1 MQDTW
6 PHGPCV
12 RRCLQG
18 SKSPDVPTLLG
29 GQSTDEM
36 SQKVLRLCGQHPE
49 GYTGCC
55 GHDSFDLDGDRAHKK
70 NKEKL
75 TRRLEIVG
83 LRYGMRVDLEGK
95 KACQSM
101 SQRDNWGEDSYKSCY
116 VSYLQL

>member
-1 MQDTW
+1 MDGGPTGSMQDTW

-70 NKEKL
+70 KQREAYKEAG
-75 TRRLEIVG
+75 RG
-83 LRYGMRVDLEGK
+83 VDYPGK
-95 KACQSM
+95 DTCQLL
-101 SQRDNWGEDSYKSCY
+101 
-116 VSYLQL
+116 SYL